1 MFNLRRRKQPVEQ
14 AENYPNL
21 YLIGALGSRG
31 LTSAPLLGETLA
43 SLIYGEPLPM
53 SEDLIHNCDAKPQ
66 LGQTLVERCGGEI
79 KKCG

>member
-1 MFNLRRRKQPVEQ
+1 MFNLRRRKQPIEQ

-31 LTSAPLLGETLA
+31 LTSAPFLGETLA

-53 SEDLIHNCDAKPQ
+53 SEDLIHNYANRSWVRRWLK
-66 LGQTLVERCGGEI
+66 GAG
-79 KKCG
+79 K

>member
-1 MFNLRRRKQPVEQ
+1 MIYANDGRCSSFFCSCKHNIRILFNLRRRKQPIEQ

-31 LTSAPLLGETLA
+31 LTSAPFLGDTLA

-53 SEDLIHNCDAKPQ
+53 SEDLIHN
-66 LGQTLVERCGGEI
+66 
-79 KKCG
+79 